1 MAYTFSTDQQAV
13 IDSRN
18 ANVIVSAAAG
28 SGKTSVMTERIVS
41 LITDKDHPIDIDRV
55 LVVTFTN
62 AAAGEMRERISAR
75 INALIAANPA
85 DAHLQK
91 QATLIHS
98 AMICTIDSFCLNLV
112 RNHFHKID
120 LDPSFRIGTSGELE
134 ILRQD
139 ALKEVIRKAY
149 ALSDETFYEIVDSF
163 SGKADDEKLEGI
175 IGKIYKCA
183 DGYPWPEKWLDD
195 HMKDYEY
202 ASLEDFKNSTFIA
215 EIMFKARNRIKE
227 ALKIAQEYYESGSVP
242 GKYLKNFENDIESF
256 EALLIESESAEF
268 DALGGLIG
276 SFKFGTLSPKKDGTP
291 LEALE
296 QAKAVR
302 KSYKDIITEL
312 NKHFFSKTLEQYYE
326 EVCLTSPVNKKL
338 LELTKDFL
346 ETFSTSKRDR
356 GIVDFSDLEHMA
368 VKVLISDFKNPDDYT
383 PTDVAMSY
391 KDFFETVMVDEYQDV
406 NLIQELIIQSVSRE
420 KGDGVKNRF
429 MVGDVKQSIYRF
441 RQARPEIFIKK
452 TESYSKEVSSPDRL
466 ITLKANYRSRQA
478 VVDSVNAIF
487 EDIMVKKKGGV
498 EYDDDARLYKEADYA
513 PDMPFNK
520 TEVILVESDGNS
532 SEKMEISAEAICQ
545 TILNKLNET
554 AVTIKGTKELRPA
567 KYSDIAVL
575 FRSPKA
581 WLPSLKASFEK
592 HHIPYHLEGVGT
604 FYDSYEIGQVIEF
617 LKILNNP
624 LDDIAL
630 YASLTSFF
638 GKLDDEEC
646 ANIKIIGEEGGRHLW
661 DKLALYSTECPE
673 DEKVN
678 DFLSLYHK
686 YRELSK
692 LCPIHELISKLF
704 DETGYKNMISAMPGG
719 KQRLANVEMLIV
731 KANEYAKTSFFGLFH
746 FIRYVELI
754 KKVES
759 DEGEAN
765 TFDESA
771 NVVRIM
777 TIHKSK
783 GLEFP
788 ICIVGGMDKEINGN
802 DWKGDLITDFEKGIG
817 INYVDS
823 GRRIK
828 RNTLIKTVISK
839 KVETDSFGEEIRVLY
854 VAMTRAK
861 EKLILMGAVKN
872 SDEWI
877 NAPRSKAASCYLD
890 MIRPAVLLHKEKF
903 AVSVIKESGIDVADT
918 FVTKGSIELAAKE
931 EKLFMDAKASDRS
944 LADEISK
951 RFEFEYPYAAL
962 SKLYTKTTVSELKMA
977 AIKEETDESFHPFEE
992 TESEEYIPV
1001 FAGGNVSV
1009 KGTDRGTAY
1018 HNILELLEFDRL
1030 LDATDKKKEL
1040 DDELLAIINR
1050 GEMPESDV
1058 LKVNKKKLLE
1068 FVNSETAKSMGR
1080 ACKEGK
1086 LYKEQPFVIGVKAST
1101 LSDDFPESETVLV
1114 QGVIDVYYIEDGKIT
1129 VLDYKT
1135 DKVENADEL
1144 IKRYRTQLD
1153 YYAEAIEKL
1162 TGLPVLKK
1170 IIYSFALSKTIEFTI

>member
-13 IDSRN
+13 IDSRH

-28 SGKTSVMTERIVS
+28 SGKTCVMTERIVN
-41 LITDKDHPIDIDRV
+41 LITDKNHPIDIDHV

-75 INALIAANPA
+75 INALIAANPG

-120 LDPSFRIGTSGELE
+120 LDPAFRIGTTGELE
-134 ILRQD
+134 ILKQD
-139 ALKEVIRKAY
+139 ALKEVIRNAY
-149 ALSDETFYEIVDSF
+149 DSNDETFYDIVDCF

-202 ASLEDFKNSTFIA
+202 ASLEDFKNSSFISDLTRTA
-215 EIMFKARNRIKE
+215 GNRIKE
-227 ALKIAQEYYESGSVP
+227 ALKIARDYYESGSVP
-242 GKYLKNFENDIESF
+242 GKYLENFEKDIDSLEELLNKAEIYSF
-256 EALLIESESAEF
+256 EELGIEANKFE
-268 DALGGLIG
+268 
-276 SFKFGTLSPKKDGTP
+276 FGTLSRKKDDSP
-291 LEALE
+291 EEFLKR
-296 QAKAVR
+296 AKDVR
-302 KSYKDIITEL
+302 QSYKNIIKEL
-312 NKHFFSKTLEQYYE
+312 STSFFSKPLGQYYE
-326 EVCLTSPVNKKL
+326 DVCLTSPINKKL

-346 ETFSTSKRDR
+346 KKFSEAKRDR

-368 VKVLISDFKNPDDYT
+368 VKILIKDFKNPEDYI
-383 PTDVAMSY
+383 PTDVALSY

-420 KGDGVKNRF
+420 KGDASKNRF

-452 TESYSKEVSSPDRL
+452 TESYSKEAISSDRL

-478 VVDSVNAIF
+478 VVDSVNDIF
-487 EDIMVKKKGGV
+487 EDIMVREKGGV

-520 TEVILVESDGNS
+520 TEVILTESAGNALKRMETS
-532 SEKMEISAEAICQ
+532 SDAICQ
-545 TILNKLNET
+545 TILRQLDET
-554 AVTIKGTKELRPA
+554 TVTIKGTKELRPA

-575 FRSPKA
+575 FRSPKI

-592 HHIPYHLEGVGT
+592 YHIPYHLEGVGT
-604 FYDSYEIGQVIEF
+604 FYDSYEISQVIEF

-630 YASLTSFF
+630 YASLTSLF
-638 GKLDDEEC
+638 GRLSDEEC
-646 ANIKIIGEEGGRHLW
+646 ANIKVIGEEGGRHLW
-661 DKLALYSTECPE
+661 DKLSFYSKECPE
-673 DEKVN
+673 DERVN
-678 DFLSLYHK
+678 EFLSLYHK

-692 LCPIHELISKLF
+692 ICPIHELISKLF
-704 DETGYKNMISAMPGG
+704 DETGYKNMVSAMPGG

-759 DEGEAN
+759 EEGEAN

-788 ICIVGGMDKEINGN
+788 ICIVAGMDKEINN
-802 DWKGDLITDFEKGIG
+802 KDWTGSFITDFEKGIG

-823 GRRIK
+823 ERRIK
-828 RNTLIKTVISK
+828 RTTLIRTAISDK
-839 KVETDSFGEEIRVLY
+839 IKTDSLGEEIRVLY

-861 EKLILMGAVKN
+861 EKLILMGSVKN
-872 SDEWI
+872 FEEWTKS
-877 NAPRSKAASCYLD
+877 AKAKTENCYLD
-890 MIRPAVLLHKEKF
+890 MVQSAVLLHKDNF
-903 AVSVIKESGIDVADT
+903 DTHVIKESDLETSDT
-918 FVTKGSIELAAKE
+918 VVTQPSLELAARQ
-931 EKLFMDAKASDRS
+931 EKLFMDAEASDRA

-951 RFEFEYPYAAL
+951 RFNFKYPYTSL

-977 AIKEETDESFHPFEE
+977 AIKEEEDESFHPFEE
-992 TESEEYIPV
+992 TESEEFIPV

-1018 HNILELLEFDRL
+1018 HNILELLEYDKL

-1040 DDELLAIINR
+1040 DDELLTIINK
-1050 GEMPESDV
+1050 GEMPETDV
-1058 LKVNKKKLLE
+1058 AKANKKKILE

-1135 DKVENADEL
+1135 DKVGSADEL

-1153 YYAEAIEKL
+1153 YYAEAIGKL
-1162 TGLPVLKK
+1162 TGLPVSKK
-1170 IIYSFALSKTIEFTI
+1170 VIYSFALSKTIEL

>member
-41 LITDKDHPIDIDRV
+41 LVLDKEHPIDIDRV

-62 AAAGEMRERISAR
+62 AAAGEMKERIAAR
-75 INALIAANPA
+75 INALIASNPT

-112 RNHFHKID
+112 RNHFHVIN

-134 ILRQD
+134 LLKQD
-139 ALKEVIRKAY
+139 ALKDVIRRAY
-149 ALSDETFYEIVDSF
+149 DSGDEVFYNIVDCF
-163 SGKADDEKLEGI
+163 SGKSDDEKLEEI
-175 IGKIYKCA
+175 ICNISKCA

-195 HMKDYEY
+195 HMTDYEY
-202 ASLEDFKNSTFIA
+202 GSLKEFADSPFVADAVRT
-215 EIMFKARNRIKE
+215 ARSRIRE
-227 ALKIAQEYYESGSVP
+227 ALKLAKDFYDAGLVP
-242 GKYLKNFENDIESF
+242 DRYAGNFEEDINSLEELFEKAESLNF
-256 EALLIESESAEF
+256 EKLSEKVNKFE
-268 DALGGLIG
+268 
-276 SFKFGTLSPKKDGTP
+276 FGTLSRKRDNSSE
-291 LEALE
+291 EALK
-296 QAKAVR
+296 QAKDVR
-302 KSYKDIITEL
+302 GIYKDIIKDL
-312 NKHFFSKTLEQYYE
+312 KVSCFAKTLEQYYE
-326 EVCLTSPVNKKL
+326 DTSLTSPVNKKL
-338 LELTKDFL
+338 LALTKDFT
-346 ETFSTSKRDR
+346 ETFSQAKRDR

-368 VKVLISDFKNPDDYT
+368 VKILIKDYKNPEDYT
-383 PTDVAMSY
+383 PTDVALSY
-391 KDFFETVMVDEYQDV
+391 RKFFETVMVDEYQDV

-420 KGDGVKNRF
+420 KEESGKNRF

-452 TESYSKEVSSPDRL
+452 SESYSKEETSPDRL

-478 VVDSVNAIF
+478 VVDSVNDVFA
-487 EDIMVKKKGGV
+487 DIMVREKGGV
-498 EYDDDARLYKEADYA
+498 EYDEDARLYMKADYT
-513 PDMPFNK
+513 PDASVNK
-520 TEVILVESDGNS
+520 TEVVLIESDGNS
-532 SEKMEISAEAICQ
+532 QERMEISADAICQ
-545 TILNKLNET
+545 TILRQLDET
-554 AVTIKGTKELRPA
+554 PVTIKNTKELRTA

-575 FRSPKA
+575 IRSPKL
-581 WLPSLKASFEK
+581 WLAPLKASFEK
-592 HHIPYHLEGVGT
+592 YHIPYHLEGVGT
-604 FYDSYEIGQVIEF
+604 FYDSFEISQVIEF

-638 GKLDDEEC
+638 GGLSDEEC
-646 ANIKIIGEEGGRHLW
+646 AYIKVIGEEGGRHLW
-661 DKLALYSTECPE
+661 DKLNAYLKEHPD

-678 DFLSLYHK
+678 DFLALYNR
-686 YRELSK
+686 YRGLSK
-692 LCPIHELISKLF
+692 VCPIHELISKLF
-704 DETGYKNMISAMPGG
+704 DETGYKNMVSAMPGG

-746 FIRYVELI
+746 FIRYIELI

-759 DEGEAN
+759 EEGEAN

-788 ICIVGGMDKEINGN
+788 ICIVGAMDREINDN
-802 DWKGDLITDFEKGIG
+802 DWTRGFLTDFEKGIG
-817 INYVDS
+817 INYVDPE
-823 GRRIK
+823 RRIK
-828 RNTLIKTVISK
+828 RSTLIRKVISDK
-839 KVETDSFGEEIRVLY
+839 IKTDSLGEEARVLY
-854 VAMTRAK
+854 VAMTRAR
-861 EKLILMGAVKN
+861 EKLILMGSVK
-872 SDEWI
+872 DYEGWI
-877 NAPRSKAASCYLD
+877 EGNKPKTEKSYLD
-890 MIRPAVLLHKEKF
+890 MIQGSVLSHRDRFEVRPLSESDIELSETS
-903 AVSVIKESGIDVADT
+903 VSKPSV
-918 FVTKGSIELAAKE
+918 ELAAKE
-931 EKLFMDAKASDRS
+931 EKLFMDAEASDKT
-944 LADEISK
+944 LANEISK
-951 RFEFEYPYAAL
+951 RFNFKYPYTAL

-977 AIKEETDESFHPFEE
+977 AIKEEEDESFHPFEE

-1018 HNILELLEFDRL
+1018 HNILELLEFDKL
-1030 LDATDKKKEL
+1030 LDADDKKKEL
-1040 DDELLAIINR
+1040 DEELSSIINK
-1050 GEMPESDV
+1050 GEMPEADV
-1058 LKVNKKKLLE
+1058 LKANKKKLLE
-1068 FVNSETAKSMGR
+1068 FLNSETARSMGR

-1101 LSDDFPESETVLV
+1101 LSSDFPESETVLV

-1135 DKVENADEL
+1135 DKVGNAGEL

-1153 YYAEAIEKL
+1153 YYAEAIGKL
-1162 TGLPVLKK
+1162 TGLTVSKK
-1170 IIYSFALSKTIEFTI
+1170 LIYSFALSETIEV